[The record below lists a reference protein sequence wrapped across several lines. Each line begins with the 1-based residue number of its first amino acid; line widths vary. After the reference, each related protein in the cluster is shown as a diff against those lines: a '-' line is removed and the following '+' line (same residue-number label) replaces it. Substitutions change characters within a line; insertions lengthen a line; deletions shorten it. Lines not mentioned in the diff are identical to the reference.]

1 MKRKTY
7 LFLVIFLLLTS
18 FSLSQGLKDIKIS
31 LEEKQ
36 IKDLSPSGVTLVFYI
51 NIKNSSSKP
60 YFLSRYHYR
69 FVVNQKEY
77 FRLQTSPEEGIE
89 INAPGKTLIALPV
102 KINYELLFQIADE
115 LRQEDKALCYLMGE
129 LRFSDGRKD
138 KGGVPFAFSGE
149 FPIFREPDIEFVAL
163 KSNDLT
169 IGGADLNFE
178 VKFTNRNGFEML
190 LDRISYT
197 LKFGGHP
204 INEGTIAG
212 DKSIESH
219 GEKIFSILLLLNF
232 FEVGKD
238 VYSVLQQPSTFC
250 NFSGEIEVR
259 TIWGKI
265 KIPFVKSGTIP
276 ITNGV

>member
-1 MKRKTY
+1 MKRKPY

-18 FSLSQGLKDIKIS
+18 FSLSLGLKDIKIS

-36 IKDLSPSGVTLVFYI
+36 IQALSPSGVTLVFYI
-51 NIKNSSSKP
+51 NIQNSSSKP
-60 YFLSRYHYR
+60 YLLSRYHYR

-77 FRLQTSPEEGIE
+77 LRLQTSPEEGIE

-102 KINYELLFQIADE
+102 KINYELLFQNEDE
-115 LRQEDKALCYLMGE
+115 LMQEDKALCYLMGE

-149 FPIFREPDIEFVAL
+149 FPILKEPDIEFVAL

-204 INEGTIAG
+204 INEGTIPG
-212 DKSIESH
+212 DKTIESH

-238 VYSVLQQPSTFC
+238 VYAVLQQPSTFC
-250 NFSGEIEVR
+250 NFSGEIEVK